1 MSRDGYLFGGLLD
14 EVVLMCLE
22 GDDEP
27 EEVVDVGE
35 VDGVSDAFGLDHQQ
49 ALKGVDYFLNLLP
62 LVWTFFDLRQIR
74 LDNLVNQLV
83 LLDENKQQVMRRFP
97 HLGLR

>member
-1 MSRDGYLFGGLLD
+1 MPYLCKKRSQK
-14 EVVLMCLE
+14 MK
-22 GDDEP
+22 
-27 EEVVDVGE
+27 VG
-35 VDGVSDAFGLDHQQ
+35 VILW
-49 ALKGVDYFLNLLP
+49 KGVDYFLNLLP